1 MHVRLEQHRGGRL
14 TYRRPQAGATYWLR
28 STEAVDMRRVFQ
40 NMLAR
45 QVVIAPGELF
55 SVSGLYQQHFRLSHV
70 ASTHHSLDL
79 VLEELAQALK
89 QGQHG

>member
-1 MHVRLEQHRGGRL
+1 MQARLAQHLGERV
-14 TYRRPQAGATYWLR
+14 TYRAPQAGATFWLR

>member
-1 MHVRLEQHRGGRL
+1 V
-14 TYRRPQAGATYWLR
+14 TYRAPQAGATFWLR

-55 SVSGLYQQHFRLSHV
+55 SVTGLYQQHFRLSHV
-70 ASTHHSLDL
+70 VSTHHSLDL